1 MVGGSL
7 FTRCIFCHARFPE
20 NGVFGRLPPGRR
32 LAFDPG
38 RGRLWVVCEGCHRW
52 NLCPIENRWEALH
65 ELERMVRDKSRLV
78 AETDNIVLLSAG
90 ELFLIRVGK
99 AGLAEQAWW
108 RYGRELNAR
117 RTRFQS
123 TRSQITAYT
132 FGAMAYL
139 SDMVGLGD
147 EDLNIGWDDAPA
159 VDILRWRRFGWAAW
173 HGSIDC
179 PYCNSSLKALRYD
192 LSWWVYPHIDPE
204 SGNTTVEVPCP
215 RCDPWTPEK
224 VYTIGGPEAQNVLRR
239 VLAYQHISG
248 AGEDTIKDAAH
259 IIESE
264 GSPEAFEMR
273 VNRERKSLWGMGKVK
288 SIALEIA
295 LNDSVE
301 RRMMELELKALEFMW
316 KREEELARI
325 IDEELTPKDVRDRH
339 MQRLPVTVS
348 AKGRTSEEVG
358 ILLRASGGDATRD

>member
-1 MVGGSL
+1 
-7 FTRCIFCHARFPE
+7 
-20 NGVFGRLPPGRR
+20 
-32 LAFDPG
+32 
-38 RGRLWVVCEGCHRW
+38 
-52 NLCPIENRWEALH
+52 
-65 ELERMVRDKSRLV
+65 MVRDQSRLV

-117 RTRFQS
+117 RSRFQG
-123 TRSQITAYT
+123 TRSQLTAYT

-147 EDLNIGWDDAPA
+147 EDLKIGWDDTPA

-179 PYCNSSLKALRYD
+179 PFCNSSLKALRYD
-192 LSWWVYPHIDPE
+192 LSWWVYPNIDPE
-204 SGNTTVEVPCP
+204 TGKTAVEVPCP

-224 VYTIGGPEAQNVLRR
+224 VYRIDGSEAENALRR
-239 VLAYQHISG
+239 VLAYQHIAG
-248 AGEDTIKDAAH
+248 AAEATIKDAAH
-259 IIESE
+259 LIESE

-273 VNRERKSLWGMGKVK
+273 VTRERKSLWGMGATR

-301 RRMMELELKALEFMW
+301 RRMMELELQALEFMW

-325 IDEELTPKDVRDRH
+325 IDEELTSEAARDLH
-339 MQRLPVTVS
+339 MRRLPVTV
-348 AKGRTSEEVG
+348 APTGRSSEEVG
-358 ILLRASGGDATRD
+358 ALLKGSVGDASRD